1 MEHRHSEALYRVRSA
16 WCMVRGRSALLVSSE
31 AIECTDG
38 VVDGKFYAAEIATQ
52 MSRNATAGGRPA
64 DDDAAQQQFLPGA
77 SMIVVSE
84 CGVSAQLE
92 ATSITRTAK
101 E

>member
-52 MSRNATAGGRPA
+52 MSRNATAGGRSA
-64 DDDAAQQQFLPGA
+64 DDDGAQQFLPGA